1 MSTRASDIRCEIAIV
16 GGGIVGAACAAEFAA
31 EGCRVVVL
39 ERGIA
44 AGEATSAGMGHL
56 VVLDDSPAQLAL
68 TVYARR
74 LWHALLPQ
82 LPADAEVDV
91 CGTLW
96 VAESDEEMALVER
109 KRDVLAGGGVAAEV
123 LAVDELRRA
132 EPQLRA
138 GLAGGLR
145 VPDDAVIYPP
155 TVTRLLLAR
164 AADAGAQLR
173 TRVAVRHVE
182 GDGRV
187 HLADGS
193 RVQAD
198 LVLNAAGT
206 GAPALSPAAPI
217 RPRKGHLVITD
228 RYPGWVHHQLI
239 ELGYLR
245 STQAAAGE
253 SVAFNIQ
260 PRRTGQLLIGSSRQ
274 FDAETSDVEMRVVA
288 KMVQRARE
296 YLPGVEALS
305 ALRIWTGFRAATPD
319 KLPLIGP
326 SPEQPRV
333 WLAAGHEGLG
343 ITTCLATARLL
354 RDRWRGHASEI
365 DAAPYLPQ
373 RFTAAGGSLA

>member
-1 MSTRASDIRCEIAIV
+1 
-16 GGGIVGAACAAEFAA
+16 
-31 EGCRVVVL
+31 VVVL
-39 ERGIA
+39 ERSIV
-44 AGEATSAGMGHL
+44 AGEATAAGMGHL
-56 VVLDDSPAQLAL
+56 VVLDDSPAQLVL
-68 TVYARR
+68 TAYARR

-82 LPADAEVDV
+82 LPAEAETDV

-96 VAESDEEMALVER
+96 VAASDEEMALVER
-109 KRDVLAGGGVAAEV
+109 KRNVLAGAGVPAEV
-123 LAVDELRRA
+123 LSAEGLLRA
-132 EPQLRA
+132 EPQLRT
-138 GLAGGLR
+138 GLAGGLH
-145 VPDDAVIYPP
+145 VPHDAVIYPP
-155 TVTRLLLAR
+155 SVTRFLLAR
-164 AADAGAQLR
+164 AVAAGARVR
-173 TRVAVRHVE
+173 TRVAVQRLDD
-182 GDGRV
+182 DGRV
-187 HLADGS
+187 HLADGTL
-193 RVQAD
+193 VHAD

-228 RYPGWVHHQLI
+228 RYPGFVHHQLI

-274 FDAETSDVEMRVVA
+274 FDAQTSDVEPRVVA
-288 KMVQRARE
+288 KMVHRARD
-296 YLPGVEALS
+296 YLPGLDALT
-305 ALRIWTGFRAATPD
+305 ALRIWTGYRAATPD

-326 SPEQPRV
+326 SPAQPRV

-354 RDRWRGHASEI
+354 HDRWRGHDAEI

-373 RFTAAGGSLA
+373 RCTAGGGASHD